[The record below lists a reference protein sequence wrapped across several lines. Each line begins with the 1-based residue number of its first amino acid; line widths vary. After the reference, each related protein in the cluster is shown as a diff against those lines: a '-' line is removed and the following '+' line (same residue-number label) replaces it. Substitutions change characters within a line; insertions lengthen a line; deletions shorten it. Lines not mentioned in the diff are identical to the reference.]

1 MLLLNMHCT
10 EYALGNL
17 RHTNVHSHE
26 NSVLLPYLSWL
37 VMLLPHSQWFRDG
50 T

>member
-1 MLLLNMHCT
+1 MHCIA
-10 EYALGNL
+10 YGFGNL

-26 NSVLLPYLSWL
+26 NPVLLLYLSCL
-37 VMLLPHSQWFRDG
+37 VMLLPHSQRCRDG